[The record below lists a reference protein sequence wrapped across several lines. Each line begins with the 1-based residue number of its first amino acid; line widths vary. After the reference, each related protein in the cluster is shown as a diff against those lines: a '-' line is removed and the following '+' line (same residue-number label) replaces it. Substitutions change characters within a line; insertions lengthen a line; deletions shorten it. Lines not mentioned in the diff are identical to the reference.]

1 MSKKFDDIDN
11 SDLPE
16 KLKAIIKA
24 ATKRG
29 VKVTLVEANI
39 DDTPDNIEEN
49 ERDCPVSTLKEQGI
63 PFAIAL
69 LGMQAGKELTRT
81 SWNNSQYAFCK
92 GQDFFKYDGVSVTK
106 LTFTE
111 KDFWTT
117 DWKPYE
123 PTNTTTN

>member
-16 KLKAIIKA
+16 ELKAFIRA

-29 VKVTLVEANI
+29 VKVTLLKANI

-49 ERDCPVSTLKEQGI
+49 ECDCPVCTLKNQGM

-81 SWNNSQYAFCK
+81 SWNNNQYAFCK
-92 GQDFFKYDGVSVTK
+92 GQDFFKYDGVSLTK

-111 KDFWTT
+111 KDFWTA